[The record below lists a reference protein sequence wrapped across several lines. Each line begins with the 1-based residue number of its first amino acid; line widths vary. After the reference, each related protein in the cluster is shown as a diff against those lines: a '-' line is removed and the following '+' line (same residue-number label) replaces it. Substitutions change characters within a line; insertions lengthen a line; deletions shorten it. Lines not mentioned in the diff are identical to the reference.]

1 MSDIVEE
8 FKKLL
13 NDKNKDE
20 NDVQRYLEDNSELI
34 PLPFLA
40 GHQLHESAIISKLP
54 IEIGRAHV

>member
-1 MSDIVEE
+1 MNNIVEG

-13 NDKNKDE
+13 DDENKDE

-40 GHQLHESAIISKLP
+40 GHQLHESAILESCFN
-54 IEIGRAHV
+54 RN